1 MAAVRIHL
9 RRPGPDFDA
18 RAATWDDDPAK
29 VERAKAVAEAIAR
42 EVPLSP
48 SMRALEYGA
57 GTGLLSFL
65 LRDQLGEITLAD
77 LSDGMLD
84 VARGKIAGA
93 GDPRMRAVR
102 LDLSAGDA
110 VPGEFEI
117 VYSLMTLHH
126 IPDTDGILRRFHD
139 VLAQRG
145 VLCIADLDRE
155 DARSTATVSMA
166 TRLRPRHAA
175 SEVDRR
181 GLRRCPIHDR
191 LRNAQASRWPDAHIP
206 DLPPGR
212 GEGMTGT
219 GRSPELVARSYLFV
233 PGTRPERFA
242 KAIASG
248 AHAVVVDLE
257 DAVATSGQGPRT
269 GDRRRRARRG
279 ASPLRAHQR
288 RWHAVV

>member
-1 MAAVRIHL
+1 MAAS
-9 RRPGPDFDA
+9 PTSAGPASDFDA
-18 RAATWDDDPAK
+18 RAATWDDDPSK

-65 LRDQLGEITLAD
+65 LREQLGEITLAD

-84 VARGKIAGA
+84 VARGKIAAA

-110 VPGEFEI
+110 VPGEFDI

-145 VLCIADLDRE
+145 VLCIADLDTE
-155 DARSTATVSMA
+155 DGSFHGDGFDGHKGFDRAT
-166 TRLRPRHAA
+166 LR
-175 SEVDRR
+175 
-181 GLRRCPIHDR
+181 
-191 LRNAQASRWPDAHIP
+191 
-206 DLPPGR
+206 
-212 GEGMTGT
+212 
-219 GRSPELVARSYLFV
+219 
-233 PGTRPERFA
+233 A
-242 KAIASG
+242 KAIAAG
-248 AHAVVVDLE
+248 FADVRFTTAYEMHKEAGGRMRTFPIFLMVAVK
-257 DAVATSGQGPRT
+257 A
-269 GDRRRRARRG
+269 
-279 ASPLRAHQR
+279 
-288 RWHAVV
+288 